1 MKRRTLIHAA
11 AVAAIAAAL
20 PLSASSQD
28 LKWPTK
34 PVRLVV
40 AYPPGGSTD
49 TQARLVAKKLSERW
63 GQPVIVENKPG
74 GNTVI
79 ATTAVAKAEPDGHT
93 LLLTALPVALNPLL
107 LDKLPYDSA
116 TELTPVTL
124 LTTIP
129 NILVVHPGFGVKNV
143 QELIAKIKSSPEPTP
158 YASAGLVTST
168 HLSAAMFASM
178 ANLKMT
184 HIAYKGSAA
193 AHQDLLSG
201 RVQIMFDNGALQH
214 VKAGKLSA
222 LGVTSAKRVRW
233 LPDVPTVA
241 EQGLPGYEAV
251 AWYGI
256 FAAGGTPKA
265 VVDRAAADI
274 TWAVRSPDLAPML
287 EGMGANAE
295 GGTPDEFRKFV
306 ASEAQRWGRLIKEQ
320 NIKLE

>member
-1 MKRRTLIHAA
+1 MKRRAIILS
-11 AVAAIAAAL
+11 VLAIAAATL
-20 PLSASSQD
+20 PLLASGQE

-49 TQARLVAKKLSERW
+49 TQARLVAKKLSDRW
-63 GQPVIVENKPG
+63 GQPVIVDNRPG

-79 ATTAVAKAEPDGHT
+79 ATTMVAKAEPDGHT
-93 LLLTALPVALNPLL
+93 LLLTALPIALNPLL
-107 LDKLPYDSA
+107 LDKLPYDAA
-116 TELTPVTL
+116 TELAPVTL

-143 QELIAKIKSSPEPTP
+143 QSLIAKIKSSPEATF
-158 YASAGLVTST
+158 YASAGQVTST
-168 HLSAAMFASM
+168 HLAAAMFASS
-178 ANLKMT
+178 AKLNMT
-184 HIAYKGSAA
+184 HIPYKGSAA

-201 RVQIMFDNGALQH
+201 RVPIMFDNGALQH
-214 VKAGKLSA
+214 VKAGKLLA
-222 LGVTSAKRVRW
+222 LGVTSAKRVPW

-256 FAAGGTPKA
+256 FATGRTPKE
-265 VVDRAAADI
+265 VVDRIASDV
-274 TWAVRSPDLAPML
+274 TWAIRSPDIAPML
-287 EGMGANAE
+287 EAMGANAE
-295 GGTPDEFRKFV
+295 GGTPDKFRRYV
-306 ASEAQRWGRLIKEQ
+306 ASEAQRWGQLIKEQ

>member
-1 MKRRTLIHAA
+1 MKRRAIILSA
-11 AVAAIAAAL
+11 AAIAAATL
-20 PLSASSQD
+20 PWSASAQD

-34 PVRLVV
+34 PVRLIV

-49 TQARLVAKKLSERW
+49 TQARLVAKKLSDRW

-79 ATTAVAKAEPDGHT
+79 ATTMVAKAEPDGHT

-107 LDKLPYDSA
+107 LDKLPYDAA
-116 TELTPVTL
+116 TELAPVTL

-129 NILVVHPGFGVKNV
+129 NILVAHPSFGVRTT
-143 QELIAKIKSSPEPTP
+143 QELIAKIRASSDPTS

-168 HLSAAMFASM
+168 HLAAAMFASAAKM
-178 ANLKMT
+178 KMT
-184 HIAYKGSAA
+184 HIPYKGSAA

-201 RVQIMFDNGALQH
+201 RVPIMFDNGALQH
-214 VKAGKLSA
+214 VKAGKLLA
-222 LGVTSAKRVRW
+222 LGVTSAKRVPW

-256 FAAGGTPKA
+256 FATGGTPKP
-265 VVDRAAADI
+265 VVDRIAADM
-274 TWAVRSPDLAPML
+274 TWAIRLPDIAPQL

-295 GGTPDEFRKFV
+295 GGTPEQFRRYV
-306 ASEAQRWGRLIKEQ
+306 ASEAQRWGALIKEQ